1 MSSEDIA
8 DEASS
13 ESPPEIAEPVAE
25 PTPITMTLGE
35 VDDDGFAT
43 VWSIASASCEGDV
56 EQTRALAAKLLLF
69 LCKKKCD
76 FIVTSSSNAEYLANW
91 FEREKKLMYDWKPE
105 SEFVDVV
112 SQHAEVPGQTLIM
125 FLKNKNFDTN
135 GKYNATRAE
144 RVAWFEEAWCVG

>member
-1 MSSEDIA
+1 MSTEDNA
-8 DEASS
+8 DDSSAEASV
-13 ESPPEIAEPVAE
+13 EIAEPVV
-25 PTPITMTLGE
+25 ITMSLGE
-35 VDDDGFAT
+35 VDEDGFAS
-43 VWSIASASCEGDV
+43 VWSIASASCDGDI

-112 SQHAEVPGQTLIM
+112 SQHAEVPGQTLM
-125 FLKNKNFDTN
+125 LFLKNKGFDPN